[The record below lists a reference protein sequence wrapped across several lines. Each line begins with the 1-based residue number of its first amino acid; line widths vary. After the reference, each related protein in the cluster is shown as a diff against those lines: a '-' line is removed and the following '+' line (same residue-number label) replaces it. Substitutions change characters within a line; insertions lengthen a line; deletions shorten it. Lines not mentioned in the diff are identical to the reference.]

1 MDDAAALQLAAD
13 AYSTLKGIDANVAH
27 IGQLLQSHVEQLPE
41 LVLPA
46 DPEAS
51 ALALAE
57 GSAGDEGGESWTTV
71 VTANEPLPENWAS
84 DLLRFQYMH
93 TVLFVVM
100 AVALLLNL
108 GATLWLA
115 FSDKWRS

>member
-1 MDDAAALQLAAD
+1 MDEASAINLALDAAQL
-13 AYSTLKGIDANVAH
+13 LKDIDANTSH
-27 IGQLLQSHVEQLPE
+27 IVQLLSAHVEQLPE
-41 LVLPA
+41 LVQPA
-46 DPEAS
+46 DPEAN

-84 DLLRFQYMH
+84 DLLHFQYMH

-100 AVALLLNL
+100 AVALMLNL